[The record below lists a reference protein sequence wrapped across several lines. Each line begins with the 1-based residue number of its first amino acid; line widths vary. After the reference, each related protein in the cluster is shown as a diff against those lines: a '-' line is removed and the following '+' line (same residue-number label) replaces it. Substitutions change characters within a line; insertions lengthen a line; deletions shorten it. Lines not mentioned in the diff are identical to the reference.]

1 MNRRLLTLLVPPLVL
16 LLVLAFSTA
25 LVFAAPAS
33 QTEPTPG
40 ATTEAVTDT
49 VDSPLEAGLTLTAT
63 EELTGAAEL
72 TPGVPLS
79 EPLRLVVRQSLPLTV
94 TLLPDQFDL
103 LGPFAQ
109 ALGLT
114 AGEEA
119 TDTTGITVA
128 FDLTLD
134 FVVTQTMTSTVPS
147 TVTLSLAGAP
157 TVTLP
162 FSLALIPITET
173 IVYVEP
179 LTATAGLTETEELTG
194 EAELTE
200 TVALTEEEPI
210 TEEPEVT
217 ATPEVTE
224 TEALTG
230 GVGLTETEELTAAEE
245 ATPGEE
251 ITVTLPTVRSFDV
264 VTATA
269 TTTANLRSGPATTF
283 EIAGQVAPGDVLEI
297 AALSADGGW
306 YLLAD
311 GNWIASFLV
320 QPAPAGVP
328 TATEALINTVTEEA
342 AAGAA
347 PAPAETTAPTATAPV
362 TTTPATTTPV
372 TTPAGA
378 VTPPTVTVDA
388 NLRAG
393 PGTTFAI
400 LGGTITGQQINI
412 IGRNAAGDWFILD
425 NGGWVSAA
433 LVANPPALATV
444 PVVADTATPATIA
457 SGEAVITPATE
468 APAPA
473 PTAAPAEGPFLVPT
487 PTPAAAGA
495 APAPAAAEDQIYLDS
510 VTTQINRYNLA
521 TVAINRLLRQANDDA
536 TQIQTPQWQ
545 DELGAAVSLLRTTST
560 EIRGLTAPPIFASA
574 HIDLRSAAS
583 AYDLA
588 ADRLDA
594 AVAEADQARF
604 AEAQAEIDFGASLVE
619 RAQEKID
626 AAQQS
631 LP

>member
-25 LVFAAPAS
+25 LVFAAPAA
-33 QTEPTPG
+33 QAEPTPG
-40 ATTEAVTDT
+40 ATPEAVTDT
-49 VDSPLEAGLTLTAT
+49 VDSPLEVGLTLTAT
-63 EELTGAAEL
+63 EELTPAAPL
-72 TPGVPLS
+72 T

-94 TLLPDQFDL
+94 TLLPAQFDL
-103 LGPFAQ
+103 LGPFAE

-119 TDTTGITVA
+119 TDTTAITVA

-134 FVVTQTMTSTVPS
+134 FVVTQTLTSTVPS
-147 TVTLSLAGAP
+147 SVTLSLAGAP

-162 FSLALIPITET
+162 FSLSLMPITET

-179 LTATAGLTETEELTG
+179 LTATAGLTETEALTG
-194 EAELTE
+194 EEEL
-200 TVALTEEEPI
+200 
-210 TEEPEVT
+210 
-217 ATPEVTE
+217 TE
-224 TEALTG
+224 TEALTEALAEEEEPVAEEPEVTETPEITETEELTG
-230 GVGLTETEELTAAEE
+230 AAELTETEELTAAEE
-245 ATPGEE
+245 AEAGEE
-251 ITVTLPTVRSFDV
+251 VTVTLPAVRSFAV

-269 TTTANLRSGPATTF
+269 TTTANLRTGPATTN

-320 QPAPAGVP
+320 QPAPTGVP
-328 TATEALINTVTEEA
+328 AATEELINTVVEEA

-347 PAPAETTAPTATAPV
+347 PAPAETTAPTTTAPI

-372 TTPAGA
+372 TAGP

-393 PGTTFAI
+393 PGTNFAI
-400 LGGTITGQQINI
+400 LGGTVTGQQINI

-444 PVVADTATPATIA
+444 AVVADTATPATIA
-457 SGEAVITPATE
+457 SGEAVITPATA

-473 PTAAPAEGPFLVPT
+473 SAEAPAEGPLLVPT
-487 PTPAAAGA
+487 PTPAAPGEA
-495 APAPAAAEDQIYLDS
+495 ATSPAAEDQLYLDS

-521 TVAINRLLRQANDDA
+521 TVAINRLLREASEDA

-545 DELGAAVSLLRTTST
+545 DELGAAVNLLRTTST
-560 EIRGLTAPPIFASA
+560 EIRGLTAPPIFAQA

-619 RAQEKID
+619 RAQERID

-631 LP
+631 LQ